1 MDSFAV
7 TPSFE
12 PKRGKFM
19 AYNRNKEIVIVDTS
33 SWEVKKKLSDEN
45 VGSVGISRHF
55 YLLHWSVEYFL
66 VDGMRIQR
74 LLLFA
79 VWQLH
84 CRGRHEW

>member
-55 YLLHWSVEYFL
+55 
-66 VDGMRIQR
+66 
-74 LLLFA
+74 
-79 VWQLH
+79 
-84 CRGRHEW
+84 